1 MLAVL
6 HPPSRAYFDPWSG
19 QIFGE
24 GGVEK
29 TLQPVKL
36 PDKSV
41 TEGGVIMAKLGN
53 ETAKYVS
60 PRSSIGL
67 HRP

>member
-6 HPPSRAYFDPWSG
+6 HPSSRAYLDPWSG

-29 TLQPVKL
+29 TLHATKL
-36 PDKSV
+36 TDKSV
-41 TEGGVIMAKLGN
+41 TKGGVIMAKLGN
-53 ETAKYVS
+53 ETAK
-60 PRSSIGL
+60 
-67 HRP
+67 